1 MNKTV
6 VAILLGMAITL
17 PTWAHTDD
25 YLDTLA
31 TAHGGQL
38 RMAGPYHL
46 ELVAKD
52 KELVLYVTD
61 HGDNPVKTDNGTAKA
76 TIRIGK
82 GRAVTTVKL
91 EPAGENQMKGLGEF
105 TLKPESVIVVFVKLA
120 GDEAQSAR
128 FTPLK
133 PKVKAAATKKPAA
146 NKPPANKP
154 AASAPAPSHSG
165 HQHMHH

>member
-1 MNKTV
+1 MNKTMAAV
-6 VAILLGMAITL
+6 LLGMAITL

-25 YLDTLA
+25 YLDTLT

-52 KELVLYVTD
+52 KEMVLYVTD
-61 HGDNPVKTDNGTAKA
+61 HGDNPVKTEGGTAKA
-76 TIRIGK
+76 TIQIGK
-82 GRAVTTVKL
+82 GKAGTTVKL

-105 TLKPESVIVVFVKLA
+105 TLKPASVIVVFVKLA

-133 PKVKAAATKKPAA
+133 PKAKAAVTKKPAA
-146 NKPPANKP
+146 SKP
-154 AASAPAPSHSG
+154 AASTPAPNHSG

>member
-1 MNKTV
+1 MNKTMAAV
-6 VAILLGMAITL
+6 LLGMAITL

-25 YLDTLA
+25 YLDTLT

-61 HGDNPVKTDNGTAKA
+61 HGDNPVKTEGGTAKA
-76 TIRIGK
+76 TIQIGK
-82 GRAVTTVKL
+82 GKAATTVKL

-105 TLKPESVIVVFVKLA
+105 TLKPASVIVVFVKLA
-120 GDEAQSAR
+120 GEEAQSAR

-133 PKVKAAATKKPAA
+133 PKTKAAATKKPV
-146 NKPPANKP
+146 ANKP
-154 AASAPAPSHSG
+154 AASAPATNHSG

>member
-1 MNKTV
+1 MNKTMAAV
-6 VAILLGMAITL
+6 LLGMAITL

-25 YLDTLA
+25 YLDTLT

-61 HGDNPVKTDNGTAKA
+61 HGDNPVKTEGGTAKA
-76 TIRIGK
+76 TIQIGK
-82 GRAVTTVKL
+82 GKAGTTVKL

-105 TLKPESVIVVFVKLA
+105 TLKPASVIVVFVKLA

-133 PKVKAAATKKPAA
+133 PKAKAAVTKKPAA
-146 NKPPANKP
+146 SKP
-154 AASAPAPSHSG
+154 AASTPAPNHSG

>member
-1 MNKTV
+1 MNKTMAAV
-6 VAILLGMAITL
+6 LLGMGMAVTL

-25 YLDTLA
+25 YLNTLT

-52 KELVLYVTD
+52 KELVLYVSD
-61 HGDNPVKTDNGTAKA
+61 HGDSPVKTEGGTAKA
-76 TIRIGK
+76 TIQIGK
-82 GRAVTTVKL
+82 GKAVTTVKL

-105 TLKPESVIVVFVKLA
+105 SVKPESVIVVFVKLA

-133 PKVKAAATKKPAA
+133 PKAKAPAAKKPAA
-146 NKPPANKP
+146 QTTPA
-154 AASAPAPSHSG
+154 STPAPNHSG

>member
-25 YLDTLA
+25 YLDTLT

-52 KELVLYVTD
+52 KEMVLYVTD
-61 HGDNPVKTDNGTAKA
+61 HGDNPVKTEGGTAKA
-76 TIRIGK
+76 TIQIGK
-82 GRAVTTVKL
+82 GKAGTTVKL

-120 GDEAQSAR
+120 GEEAQSAR

-133 PKVKAAATKKPAA
+133 PKTKAAATKKPV
-146 NKPPANKP
+146 ANKP
-154 AASAPAPSHSG
+154 AASAPATNHSG

>member
-1 MNKTV
+1 MNKTMAAV
-6 VAILLGMAITL
+6 LLGMAITL

-25 YLDTLA
+25 YLDTLT

-52 KELVLYVTD
+52 KEMVLYVTD
-61 HGDNPVKTDNGTAKA
+61 HGDNPVKTEGGTAKA
-76 TIRIGK
+76 TIQIGK
-82 GRAVTTVKL
+82 GKAGTTVKL

-120 GDEAQSAR
+120 GEEAQSAR

-133 PKVKAAATKKPAA
+133 PKTKAAATKKPV
-146 NKPPANKP
+146 ANKP
-154 AASAPAPSHSG
+154 AASAPATNHSG

>member
-25 YLDTLA
+25 YLDTLT

-76 TIRIGK
+76 TIQIGK
-82 GRAVTTVKL
+82 GKAGTTVKL

-133 PKVKAAATKKPAA
+133 PKAKAAAAKKPAA
-146 NKPPANKP
+146 NKP
-154 AASAPAPSHSG
+154 AASTPAPSHSG

>member
-1 MNKTV
+1 MNKTMAAV
-6 VAILLGMAITL
+6 LLGMAITL

-25 YLDTLA
+25 YLDTLT

-61 HGDNPVKTDNGTAKA
+61 HGDNPVKTEGGTAKA
-76 TIRIGK
+76 TIQIGK
-82 GRAVTTVKL
+82 GKAGTTVKL

-105 TLKPESVIVVFVKLA
+105 TVKPASVIVVFVKLA

-133 PKVKAAATKKPAA
+133 PKAKAAVTKKPAA
-146 NKPPANKP
+146 NKP
-154 AASAPAPSHSG
+154 AASTPAPNHSG

>member
-1 MNKTV
+1 MNKTMA
-6 VAILLGMAITL
+6 AILLGMAITL

-82 GRAVTTVKL
+82 GKAVTTVKL

-133 PKVKAAATKKPAA
+133 PKAKAAAAKKPAA
-146 NKPPANKP
+146 NKP
-154 AASAPAPSHSG
+154 AASTPAPSHSG

>member
-6 VAILLGMAITL
+6 AAILLGMAITL

-25 YLDTLA
+25 YLDTLT

-61 HGDNPVKTDNGTAKA
+61 HGDNPVKTEGGAAKA

-82 GRAVTTVKL
+82 GKAVTTVKL

-105 TLKPESVIVVFVKLA
+105 TVKPESVIVVFVKLA

-133 PKVKAAATKKPAA
+133 PKTKAAATK
-146 NKPPANKP
+146 KPPANKP

>member
-25 YLDTLA
+25 YLDTLT

-52 KELVLYVTD
+52 KEMVLYVTD
-61 HGDNPVKTDNGTAKA
+61 HGDNPVKTEGGTAKA
-76 TIRIGK
+76 TIQIGK
-82 GRAVTTVKL
+82 GKAGTTVKL

-133 PKVKAAATKKPAA
+133 PKAKAAVTKKPAA
-146 NKPPANKP
+146 NKP
-154 AASAPAPSHSG
+154 AASTPAPNHSG

>member
-1 MNKTV
+1 MNKTM

-25 YLDTLA
+25 YLDTLT

-61 HGDNPVKTDNGTAKA
+61 HGDNPVKTEGGTAKA
-76 TIRIGK
+76 TIQIGK
-82 GRAVTTVKL
+82 GKAGTTVKL

-105 TLKPESVIVVFVKLA
+105 TLKPASVIVVFVKLA

-133 PKVKAAATKKPAA
+133 PKAKAAAAKKPA
-146 NKPPANKP
+146 ANKP
-154 AASAPAPSHSG
+154 AASAPAPNHSG

>member
-25 YLDTLA
+25 YLDTLT

-52 KELVLYVTD
+52 KEMVLYVTD

-82 GRAVTTVKL
+82 GGAVTTVKL

-133 PKVKAAATKKPAA
+133 PKAKAAATKKPA
-146 NKPPANKP
+146 ANKP

>member
-25 YLDTLA
+25 YLDTLT

-61 HGDNPVKTDNGTAKA
+61 HGDNPVKTEGGTAKA
-76 TIRIGK
+76 TIQIGK
-82 GRAVTTVKL
+82 GKAGTTVKL

-105 TLKPESVIVVFVKLA
+105 TVKPESVIVVFVKLA

-133 PKVKAAATKKPAA
+133 PKAKAAAAKKPA
-146 NKPPANKP
+146 ANKP
-154 AASAPAPSHSG
+154 AASAPAPNHSG

>member
-1 MNKTV
+1 MNKTMAAV
-6 VAILLGMAITL
+6 LLGMAITL
-17 PTWAHTDD
+17 PSWAHTDD
-25 YLDTLA
+25 YLDTLT

-61 HGDNPVKTDNGTAKA
+61 HGDNPVKTEGGTAKA
-76 TIRIGK
+76 TIQIGK
-82 GRAVTTVKL
+82 GKAGTTVKL

-105 TLKPESVIVVFVKLA
+105 TLKPASVIVVFVKLA

-133 PKVKAAATKKPAA
+133 PKAKAAAAKKPVANKPAA
-146 NKPPANKP
+146 NKPAASTP
-154 AASAPAPSHSG
+154 AANHSG

>member
-1 MNKTV
+1 MNKTMAAV
-6 VAILLGMAITL
+6 LLGMAITL

-25 YLDTLA
+25 YLDTLT

-61 HGDNPVKTDNGTAKA
+61 HGDNPVKTEGGTAKA
-76 TIRIGK
+76 TIQIGK
-82 GRAVTTVKL
+82 GKAGTTVKL

-105 TLKPESVIVVFVKLA
+105 TLKPASVIVVFVKLA

-133 PKVKAAATKKPAA
+133 PKTKAAATKKPAA
-146 NKPPANKP
+146 NKP
-154 AASAPAPSHSG
+154 AASAPAPNHGG

>member
-1 MNKTV
+1 MNKTMAAV
-6 VAILLGMAITL
+6 LLGMAITL

-61 HGDNPVKTDNGTAKA
+61 HGDNPVKTEGGTAKA
-76 TIRIGK
+76 TIQIGK
-82 GRAVTTVKL
+82 GKAGTTVKL

-133 PKVKAAATKKPAA
+133 PKAKAAVTKKPAA
-146 NKPPANKP
+146 SKP
-154 AASAPAPSHSG
+154 AASTPAPNHSG

>member
-1 MNKTV
+1 MNKTMAAV
-6 VAILLGMAITL
+6 LLGMAITL

-61 HGDNPVKTDNGTAKA
+61 HGDNPVKTEGGTAKA
-76 TIRIGK
+76 TIQIGK
-82 GRAVTTVKL
+82 GKAGTTVKL

-105 TLKPESVIVVFVKLA
+105 TLKPASVIVVFVKLA
-120 GDEAQSAR
+120 GEEAQSAR

-133 PKVKAAATKKPAA
+133 PKAKAAAAKKPAA
-146 NKPPANKP
+146 NKP
-154 AASAPAPSHSG
+154 AASTPAPNHSG

>member
-1 MNKTV
+1 MAAV
-6 VAILLGMAITL
+6 LLGMAITL

-25 YLDTLA
+25 YLDTLT

-52 KELVLYVTD
+52 KEMVLYVTD
-61 HGDNPVKTDNGTAKA
+61 HGDNPVKTEGGTAKA
-76 TIRIGK
+76 TIQIGK
-82 GRAVTTVKL
+82 GKAGTTVKL

-105 TLKPESVIVVFVKLA
+105 TLKPASVIVVFVKLA

-133 PKVKAAATKKPAA
+133 PKAKAAATKKPAA
-146 NKPPANKP
+146 NKP
-154 AASAPAPSHSG
+154 AASAPAPNHSG

>member
-1 MNKTV
+1 MNKTM

-25 YLDTLA
+25 YLDTLT

-61 HGDNPVKTDNGTAKA
+61 HGDNPVKTEGGAAKA

-82 GRAVTTVKL
+82 GKAVTTVKL

-133 PKVKAAATKKPAA
+133 PKAKAAAAKKPAA
-146 NKPPANKP
+146 NKP
-154 AASAPAPSHSG
+154 AASTPAPSHSG

>member
-1 MNKTV
+1 MNKTM
-6 VAILLGMAITL
+6 AAALFGMGMAVTL

-25 YLDTLA
+25 YLNTLT

-52 KELVLYVTD
+52 KELVLYVSD
-61 HGDNPVKTDNGTAKA
+61 HGDSPVKTEGGTAKA
-76 TIRIGK
+76 TIQIGK
-82 GRAVTTVKL
+82 GKAVTTVKL

-105 TLKPESVIVVFVKLA
+105 SVKPESVIVVFVKLA

-133 PKVKAAATKKPAA
+133 PKPKAAAAKKPAVQT
-146 NKPPANKP
+146 PPA
-154 AASAPAPSHSG
+154 STPAPNHSG

>member
-1 MNKTV
+1 MNKTMAAV
-6 VAILLGMAITL
+6 LLGMAITL

-25 YLDTLA
+25 YLDTLT

-52 KELVLYVTD
+52 KEMVLYVTD
-61 HGDNPVKTDNGTAKA
+61 HGDNPVKTEGGTAKA
-76 TIRIGK
+76 TIQIGK
-82 GRAVTTVKL
+82 GKAGTTVKL

-105 TLKPESVIVVFVKLA
+105 TLKPASVIVVFVKLA

-133 PKVKAAATKKPAA
+133 PKAKAAATKKPAA
-146 NKPPANKP
+146 NKP
-154 AASAPAPSHSG
+154 AASAPAPNHSG

>member
-1 MNKTV
+1 MNKTMAAV
-6 VAILLGMAITL
+6 LLGMAITL

-25 YLDTLA
+25 YLDTLT

-52 KELVLYVTD
+52 KEMVLYVTD
-61 HGDNPVKTDNGTAKA
+61 HGDNPVKTEGGTAKA
-76 TIRIGK
+76 TIQIGK
-82 GRAVTTVKL
+82 GKAATTVKL

-105 TLKPESVIVVFVKLA
+105 TLKPASVIVVFVKLA
-120 GDEAQSAR
+120 GEEAQSAR

-133 PKVKAAATKKPAA
+133 PKTKAAATKKPV
-146 NKPPANKP
+146 ANKP
-154 AASAPAPSHSG
+154 AASAPATNHSG

>member
-1 MNKTV
+1 MNKTMAAV
-6 VAILLGMAITL
+6 LLGMAITL

-25 YLDTLA
+25 YLDTLT

-52 KELVLYVTD
+52 KEMVLYVTD
-61 HGDNPVKTDNGTAKA
+61 HGDNPVKTEGGTAKA
-76 TIRIGK
+76 TIQIGK
-82 GRAVTTVKL
+82 GKAGTTVKL

-105 TLKPESVIVVFVKLA
+105 TVKPASVIVVFVKLA

-133 PKVKAAATKKPAA
+133 PKAKAAAAKKPAA
-146 NKPPANKP
+146 SKP
-154 AASAPAPSHSG
+154 AASTPAPNHSG

>member
-1 MNKTV
+1 MNKTM

-25 YLDTLA
+25 YLDTLT

-52 KELVLYVTD
+52 KEMVLYVTD
-61 HGDNPVKTDNGTAKA
+61 HGDNPVKTEGGTAKA
-76 TIRIGK
+76 TIQIGK
-82 GRAVTTVKL
+82 GKAGTTVKL

-133 PKVKAAATKKPAA
+133 PKAKAAAAKKPA
-146 NKPPANKP
+146 ANKP
-154 AASAPAPSHSG
+154 AASAPAPNHSG